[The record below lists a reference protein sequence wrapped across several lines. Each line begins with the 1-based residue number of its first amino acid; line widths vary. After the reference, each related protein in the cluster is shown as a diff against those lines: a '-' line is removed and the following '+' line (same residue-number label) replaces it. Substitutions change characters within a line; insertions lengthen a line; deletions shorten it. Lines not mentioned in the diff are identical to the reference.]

1 MAPFDRDQVRSSQ
14 QPKGVHINECP
25 YLSFVIMKLLSIATA
40 LSGFIATALA
50 NSAPRTSTIT
60 LPAEFKP
67 PQVFKN
73 ANLVHIISLEK
84 NYAKEQINVLIENV
98 ADEPQSEYYLP
109 FTAGQISRVGGFEV
123 KDRKEAEAGPFLAE
137 IVEYD
142 PLR

>member
-1 MAPFDRDQVRSSQ
+1 
-14 QPKGVHINECP
+14 
-25 YLSFVIMKLLSIATA
+25 MKLLSIATA
-40 LSGFIATALA
+40 LAGFVSTAVA
-50 NSAPRTSTIT
+50 DSAPRTSTIT

-73 ANLVHIISLEK
+73 NNLVHIISLEK

-98 ADEPQSEYYLP
+98 ADKPQSEYYVP
-109 FTAGQISRVGGFEV
+109 FTADQINRVGGFEV
-123 KDRKEAEAGPFLAE
+123 KDRKDAEAGLFAAE